1 MRWCPW
7 RSVILTWLA
16 ASTVMEMAQR
26 HQSYSLQWD
35 QLSTW
40 PLRLSMPGLAS
51 PSLMIRDATCGV
63 SALFCKYLYFNGPYR
78 SMIFFAVKLCVHCY
92 AKKYKHWLLNW
103 ACTVWS
109 LSWFFSPTV
118 WACTCLLLSFKCRSL
133 FLCLTP
139 IPFSLDDALC
149 LEKQLVGALSW
160 SSRSFLFEQVHH
172 AVWLPTILWPMWGG
186 VRLEPW
192 GSLSGL
198 PGDAFQPHPGWSLL
212 LPFLGVELHLFICQ
226 GSDPTLVGA
235 WASQTLLSSW
245 CFEAH
250 LGLQPASCHSP
261 GYTPHPHQVRKASVF
276 ACVCFVH
283 LACKQGFLVYCKSI

>member
-35 QLSTW
+35 QRSTW

-51 PSLMIRDATCGV
+51 PSLTIRDATCGV

-92 AKKYKHWLLNW
+92 VKKYKHWLLNW
-103 ACTVWS
+103 ACTVQS

-118 WACTCLLLSFKCRSL
+118 WACTCLLLSFKCRNL

-139 IPFSLDDALC
+139 IPFQSGWCFMLRKTTGWRLVLILMIIFVRTGTSCCVATHHSMASVGRSAAGTVGKLVKTARRCFSTASRMVTTSSLPWS
-149 LEKQLVGALSW
+149 GAAS
-160 SSRSFLFEQVHH
+160 
-172 AVWLPTILWPMWGG
+172 
-186 VRLEPW
+186 
-192 GSLSGL
+192 
-198 PGDAFQPHPGWSLL
+198 
-212 LPFLGVELHLFICQ
+212 LHLPRIW
-226 GSDPTLVGA
+226 SDTCWCVSLANATQQLMFWSTPGFATRQLPLPWLHPTY
-235 WASQTLLSSW
+235 
-245 CFEAH
+245 
-250 LGLQPASCHSP
+250 SP
-261 GYTPHPHQVRKASVF
+261 GKKGI
-276 ACVCFVH
+276 CVCLCVFCPPCV
-283 LACKQGFLVYCKSI
+283 